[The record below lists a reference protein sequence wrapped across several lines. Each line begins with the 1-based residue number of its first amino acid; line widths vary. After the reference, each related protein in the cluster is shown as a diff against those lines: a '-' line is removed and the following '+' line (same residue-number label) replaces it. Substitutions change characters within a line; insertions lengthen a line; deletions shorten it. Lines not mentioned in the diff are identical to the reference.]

1 MKILSRALFLLF
13 LLVGVLIAVSN
24 PQSVQLAL
32 WPLPHLLVVPV
43 YVLVI
48 ALLMLGV
55 LAGLGMGWW
64 AARHH
69 RRRAREAGGEA
80 VRLERELGRLRTAEA
95 ARQASAA
102 PGAGVSGSPPGG
114 SSGPASRD
122 QKAIERQSALVAPEL
137 GASAT
142 PRGPFS

>member
-13 LLVGVLIAVSN
+13 ILIGVLIAVSN
-24 PQSVQLAL
+24 SQPVQLAL

-48 ALLMLGV
+48 VLLLLGV

-69 RRRAREAGGEA
+69 RRRARDAGGEA
-80 VRLERELGRLRTAEA
+80 ARLERELSRLRTAEA

-102 PGAGVSGSPPGG
+102 PGAGS
-114 SSGPASRD
+114 SSGPSAPASRD
-122 QKAIERQSALVAPEL
+122 QKAIERQSALVTPEL
-137 GASAT
+137 GASAA

>member
-13 LLVGVLIAVSN
+13 ILVGVLIAVSN
-24 PQSVQLAL
+24 SQPVQLAL
-32 WPLPHLLVVPV
+32 WPLPHLLVVPL

-48 ALLMLGV
+48 ALLLLGV

-80 VRLERELGRLRTAEA
+80 ARLERELGRLRTAEA
-95 ARQASAA
+95 ARQAPTAS
-102 PGAGVSGSPPGG
+102 GAGPSGGP
-114 SSGPASRD
+114 SSPASRD